1 MLSKHYDRFNLP
13 LYAMNIFFL
22 GSYDFEHYVLG
33 SSHNSISFLRLLPL
47 VLYSKD
53 KKSDGHKPL
62 HVNQSLLPFEIEVES
77 KKPWEIEIDGYN
89 YSHIGMRIH
98 LHRHDLGLL
107 MGGFY
112 IPMALFSTLSLISFS
127 VNPEMVSINKILFL
141 KLMTANRW

>member
-22 GSYDFEHYVLG
+22 GSYNFEHYVLG

-53 KKSDGHKPL
+53 KMSDGHKPL
-62 HVNQSLLPFEIEVES
+62 YVNQSLLLFEIEVES